1 MQCKID
7 VDKILNSGKPHEI
20 GKKMTNLVETN
31 MFSTQNHKIIHKMLK
46 TCGNQRA
53 KLSGTDK
60 FIPALW
66 KGTIYRWIL
75 VKKRKKITELL
86 DLQGVF
92 DYNQTWCLLAK
103 NDINVLI
110 FIYIS
115 FRLRRWKVMKMTF
128 QPKKR
133 SRAKVHGFRARMS
146 TAGGRKVLAARRA
159 KGRKRLSA

>member
-1 MQCKID
+1 
-7 VDKILNSGKPHEI
+7 
-20 GKKMTNLVETN
+20 MT
-31 MFSTQNHKIIHKMLK
+31 
-46 TCGNQRA
+46 
-53 KLSGTDK
+53 
-60 FIPALW
+60 
-66 KGTIYRWIL
+66 
-75 VKKRKKITELL
+75 
-86 DLQGVF
+86 GVF

-103 NDINVLI
+103 NEINILI

-159 KGRKRLSA
+159 KGRKQLSA